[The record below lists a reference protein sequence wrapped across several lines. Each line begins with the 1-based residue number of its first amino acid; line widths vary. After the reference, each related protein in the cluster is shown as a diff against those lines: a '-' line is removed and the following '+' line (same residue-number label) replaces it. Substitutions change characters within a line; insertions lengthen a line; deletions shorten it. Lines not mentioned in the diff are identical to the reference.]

1 MYTPDPNH
9 DAAVQIALQIN
20 ESYGRKMAAADRLQD
35 AGFYRVQRA
44 LGRVVASAKPCGEPR
59 RD

>member
-1 MYTPDPNH
+1 MYAPDPNH
-9 DAAVQIALQIN
+9 DAAVQIALEMN

-44 LGRVVASAKPCGEPR
+44 FGRVPASWKPCGAPQ